1 MDGVVGLW
9 LIYKLKDKIDPSFSI
24 LIGLPK
30 MISKINT
37 ILLCI
42 VIALQAYSLH
52 QKNRQAGR
60 FQWPDTPGKQLGFDT
75 ATGQR
80 CWVWSDVTGKD
91 KEPSPSDVPLCSDLA
106 RK

>member
-1 MDGVVGLW
+1 MT
-9 LIYKLKDKIDPSFSI
+9 
-24 LIGLPK
+24 
-30 MISKINT
+30 SKINT

-52 QKNRQAGR
+52 RQSHQVGR

-80 CWVWSDVTGKD
+80 CWVWSDVTEKD
-91 KEPSPSDVPLCSDLA
+91 KLPQSDIPLCTDLA
-106 RK
+106 RR

>member
-1 MDGVVGLW
+1 MV
-9 LIYKLKDKIDPSFSI
+9 
-24 LIGLPK
+24 
-30 MISKINT
+30 SKINT

-42 VIALQAYSLH
+42 VIALQAYSLRH
-52 QKNRQAGR
+52 DAHRAGR

-80 CWVWSDVTGKD
+80 CWVWSDVAEKD
-91 KEPSPSDVPLCSDLA
+91 KLPPSDVPLCSDLA